1 MSLTEHSIRFG
12 AGPVPLDMSIRKDVP
27 FWESIEA
34 HYRSIREK
42 AIADARKDLVR
53 KPKIPLRWNTGPFL
67 TKSTAWLGTWKKPS
81 QKLFVKWKKHS
92 PIWPAR

>member
-34 HYRSIREK
+34 IIARFAKRRSQMLRKE
-42 AIADARKDLVR
+42 ARQEAKDSFGGT
-53 KPKIPLRWNTGPFL
+53 PGPF
-67 TKSTAWLGTWKKPS
+67 
-81 QKLFVKWKKHS
+81 
-92 PIWPAR
+92 